1 MIEFCGISKR
11 FPGVQ
16 ALKDVSLTID
26 KGTCHALMGENGAG
40 KSTLGKIL
48 AGIYAADEG
57 EILIEGK
64 KSNFANPRDARL
76 AGIGMVYQELSFCE
90 NLSVAE
96 NLSLGET
103 PSFGSFV
110 LYQRMKAKAFSALQA
125 IGCSIDVD
133 AKVAELPLGQQQ
145 LVQIA
150 GAVAGGANILIFDEP
165 TSSLSK
171 VESQRLMA
179 LIRTLKA
186 KGVTCIY
193 VSHRLEEIFEI
204 CDAVTV
210 LRDGQ
215 YIGTRLVGDVSRD
228 ALIQMMVGR
237 SFSEFFPE
245 HRHSNVSKEILRVEN
260 LSSPGKFESVN
271 FTIRAGEIVG
281 IAGLVGSGRTE
292 ISEAIFGLD
301 GFSKGVVHIDG
312 KRVAIRSPSNA
323 MTHGIGLIPEDRK
336 KHGLVLGMT
345 VMENISMSV
354 LQKLSSWGW
363 ISSLKEHEISRKYF
377 NRLKVKAPAL
387 ETAAV
392 SLSGGN
398 QQKLVIA
405 KWLAA
410 NCKILLVDEPTRGVD
425 VGAKAEI
432 HTLIDQLAGEGSAV
446 LLISSELPE
455 LLNLSDRILVMRNGR
470 INGEFKRDEA
480 DQGKILRLMTGTEP

>member
-1 MIEFCGISKR
+1 MIEFRGISKR

-16 ALKDVSLTID
+16 ALKDVSLSIG

-64 KSNFANPRDARL
+64 KSNFTNPRDARL

-103 PSFGSFV
+103 PHLGPFV
-110 LYQRMKAKAFSALQA
+110 LYRRMKDKALTALQT
-125 IGCSIDVD
+125 IGYSMDVD

-171 VESQRLMA
+171 IESQRLMG

-193 VSHRLEEIFEI
+193 VSHRIEEIFEI
-204 CDAVTV
+204 CDDVTV
-210 LRDGQ
+210 LRDGR
-215 YIGTRLVGDVSRD
+215 YVGTKRVSDVGRD
-228 ALIQMMVGR
+228 ELIQMMVGR
-237 SFSEFFPE
+237 PLTEFFPE
-245 HRHSNVSKEILRVEN
+245 HRHSNVSKEMLKVEN

-301 GFSKGVVHIDG
+301 RSAAGYIHIDG
-312 KRVAIRSPSNA
+312 RKVAIRNPSDA
-323 MTHGIGLIPEDRK
+323 MAQGIGLIPEDRK

-345 VMENISMSV
+345 AMENISMSV
-354 LQKLSSWGW
+354 LQKLSNWGW
-363 ISSLKEHEISRKYF
+363 ISSPKEREISRKYF
-377 NRLKVKAPAL
+377 NRLNVKAPAL
-387 ETAAV
+387 ETTAV

-410 NCKILLVDEPTRGVD
+410 NCRVLLVDEPTRGVD

-432 HTLIDQLAGEGSAV
+432 HTLIDQLAAEGSAV

-470 INGEFKRDEA
+470 MNGEFKRDEA
-480 DQGKILRLMTGTEP
+480 FQDKILRLMTGT